1 MIIVSIKFSKSYPNK
16 VYRSLFKNTNIIL
29 VTTLLSLQKIF
40 HLLWVKDQNS
50 SHASKHLRFSGH
62 CLPCAST
69 VPGHTLLATLR
80 FFSFLSGQVPVFLK
94 CLYQLLATSFLCLTH
109 HCPVGLNSSTSRMP
123 CLILCPLALPS
134 LPPPPLWPHRCFPCS
149 QSFSSTIRVVPNLE
163 AQKKQKPPLTS
174 RCVLDLAPCLACNR
188 QGIPLCGVTV

>member
-29 VTTLLSLQKIF
+29 VTTLLSLQKFF

-50 SHASKHLRFSGH
+50 SHASKHLRFSGC

-94 CLYQLLATSFLCLTH
+94 CSYQLLATSFLCLTH
-109 HCPVGLNSSTSRMP
+109 HCLVGLNSSTSRMP

-134 LPPPPLWPHRCFPCS
+134 LPPHHCGPTAASPAHSPSPVPSVLS
-149 QSFSSTIRVVPNLE
+149 QTWRH
-163 AQKKQKPPLTS
+163 KRS
-174 RCVLDLAPCLACNR
+174 RSHPWLH
-188 QGIPLCGVTV
+188 GVSWIWLPVWHVTGKE